1 MKELGSLV
9 DWDHAILSEGKKSSY
24 TCIVQIENLAGQLF
38 THSDEIHPPSWY
50 FPILLDYIADIR
62 ERFCCVWKNTR
73 MSNYRANGAKSLPI
87 SSQKFRTIFRIFW
100 PKVSIKNILEENLS
114 VEAVPMS
121 SGEEVDWTIPRDKPL
136 TEREEPGHG
145 PNILL
150 SSSSDFLHCVPL
162 PSSSSL
168 LLLLLFLL
176 ISILSDVIHTSTSVC
191 LFFIVPIW
199 MQEATHR
206 SRPAKIDW
214 ERKVSIFFPKDRSY
228 GKKPFWPPTPP
239 TLTFQLCFSQMK
251 LQLYCLEIMLCRQTR
266 RKL

>member
-87 SSQKFRTIFRIFW
+87 SSQKFRTIFRICC

-168 LLLLLFLL
+168 LLLLLLFLL
-176 ISILSDVIHTSTSVC
+176 ISILSDVIHTSTNVFF
-191 LFFIVPIW
+191 FFIVPIW

-206 SRPAKIDW
+206 NRPAKKDW
-214 ERKVSIFFPKDRSY
+214 EKKSPYFFLKTEAMERNLF
-228 GKKPFWPPTPP
+228 GRPPLLLSTSSSASLRWNSNS
-239 TLTFQLCFSQMK
+239 TA
-251 LQLYCLEIMLCRQTR
+251 
-266 RKL
+266 